1 VRVVSVSPAYVATEL
16 LAGTSKAGGFTLE
29 DVAGRTPMRRLAEPS
44 EVARTVA
51 FLASDDASFVTGSTV
66 RVDGG
71 WLADG
76 GWEHEPR

>member
-1 VRVVSVSPAYVATEL
+1 
-16 LAGTSKAGGFTLE
+16 
-29 DVAGRTPMRRLAEPS
+29 MRRLAEPS

-51 FLASDDASFVTGSTV
+51 FLASEDASFVTGSTV